1 MNTFLRTLI
10 LYYFR
15 ILAYLVNV
23 ASFPFIRIKVLYSLY
38 KYDWNILFIEI
49 ISLEHNNKVIE
60 EVLKKINSLPFFIDI
75 LAKVKQPLVR
85 SKTNKAINIFLYHE
99 ISNQAHS
106 VGTLLDSLI
115 SYVELILDQGN
126 SKIDKQKYEQNLI
139 LTCNRITS
147 CFDNIL
153 NSYNINGNSLVAL
166 IKKIKVYLIDQL
178 DSIQLNLE
186 LFSQTEKDVS
196 EYSKIQET
204 IYILI
209 ENIKNLLDN
218 LFDFS
223 YLQICKIQI
232 NNVLINVNMLLSEVN
247 NLIRNSKYIV
257 RNNIKL
263 IVEKDKNLDFIFSDP
278 KIIIKALNNLIR
290 SAYTFNN
297 DCIVKYGA
305 ILNIDECK
313 FYLSTNKTGKI
324 FREHVADLTLNDSD
338 LIEMHLKSGLFNSNH
353 FLMLSGKLG
362 LYNSSHFL
370 GLMNGNISIK
380 YDEDSTSSL
389 IFLEISP
396 KVSSRNIK
404 SDLLSKKI
412 LVVDNDIINQKILLL
427 MLKNIIGEID
437 VANNGEEAV
446 DKYSSHKYDLI
457 LMDIEM
463 PIMDGIEAA
472 RKIREI
478 EGNHITKIPIIAVS
492 AYIYGEEKEKC
503 LAAGMNEYLSK
514 PFNIDFLTEK
524 ITSLLISNPDKN
536 ELTL

>member
-1 MNTFLRTLI
+1 VNTFLRTLI
-10 LYYFR
+10 LYNFK

-23 ASFPFIRIKVLYSLY
+23 TSFPLIRIKVLYSLY

-49 ISLEHNNKVIE
+49 IQLEHNNKVIE
-60 EVLKKINSLPFFIDI
+60 DVLGKINSLPFFIDL
-75 LAKVKQPLVR
+75 LAKVEQPRVR

-106 VGTLLDSLI
+106 VGTMLDSLV
-115 SYVELILDQGN
+115 SYVELILEEGN

-139 LTCNRITS
+139 LTCNKITS

-153 NSYNINGNSLVAL
+153 NSYNIYGNSLVAI
-166 IKKIKVYLIDQL
+166 IKKTKVYFIDQL

-186 LFSQTEKDVS
+186 LFSQTEKDTS

-204 IYILI
+204 IYIII
-209 ENIKNLLDN
+209 ENIKDLLDN

-223 YLQICKIQI
+223 YLQTNKIQI
-232 NNVLINVNMLLSEVN
+232 NNVLINVNMLLSAVN
-247 NLIRNSKYIV
+247 NLIRNSKYLA

-263 IVEKDKNLDFIFSDP
+263 IVEKDRNIDFIFSDP
-278 KIIIKALNNLIR
+278 KLIIKALNNLIR

-297 DCIVKYGA
+297 DCIVKFGA
-305 ILNIDECK
+305 IINNDECK
-313 FYLSTNKTGKI
+313 FYISTNKAGKI
-324 FREHVADLTLNDSD
+324 FREHVADLTFNDSD

-362 LYNSSHFL
+362 LFNSSHFL
-370 GLMNGNISIK
+370 DLMNGNISIS
-380 YDEDSTSSL
+380 YDECSTSSL
-389 IFLEISP
+389 IFLKIS

-412 LVVDNDIINQKILLL
+412 LIVDNDTINQEILLL
-427 MLKNIIGEID
+427 LLKNIVGGID

-446 DKYSSHKYDLI
+446 GKYSSHKYDLI
-457 LMDIEM
+457 LMDIDM
-463 PIMDGIEAA
+463 PIMNGIEAA

-478 EGNHITKIPIIAVS
+478 EGNQITNIPIIALT
-492 AYIYGEEKEKC
+492 AYSLGEERENC
-503 LAAGMNEYLSK
+503 LAAGMNEYVSK
-514 PFNIDFLTEK
+514 PLKIDILIEK
-524 ITSLLISNPDKN
+524 MVPLLISNPNKN